1 MDTPKCPR
9 VPLSTLPDHPSACPG
24 NEQRADNIVR
34 PEVLFSWGQSSH
46 LCKKLNK
53 LSPVEITDLYRVL
66 LRAVRGSDKH
76 IPASHPTLTGLLG
89 WGHLQAYYLLHQA
102 GGCTHQSEMCA
113 Q

>member
-1 MDTPKCPR
+1 M
-9 VPLSTLPDHPSACPG
+9 
-24 NEQRADNIVR
+24 R
-34 PEVLFSWGQSSH
+34 PEVLFSRGQSSH

-53 LSPVEITDLYRVL
+53 LSPVEITYHYQVL

-76 IPASHPTLTGLLG
+76 IPASQPTLTGPLG
-89 WGHLQAYYLLHQA
+89 WGRLQTYYLLHQA